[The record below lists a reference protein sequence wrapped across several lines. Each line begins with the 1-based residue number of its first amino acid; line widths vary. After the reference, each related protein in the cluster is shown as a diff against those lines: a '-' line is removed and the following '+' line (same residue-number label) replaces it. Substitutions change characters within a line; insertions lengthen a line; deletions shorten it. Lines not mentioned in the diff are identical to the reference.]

1 MIFQSLGTNNGN
13 RTDIQQRYHY
23 MKSSNN
29 TYIPCLTRFI
39 FPCRLKLER
48 NSSHEIQNNIGTH
61 SCRMDWYVHTPSS
74 NPAHRFARYQR
85 QFFRHSDMGLFI
97 VYHCGI
103 HYNDALS
110 SFYKIQTRRHLA
122 FCCSNFT
129 VFAAC
134 CRSCGRYC
142 YIFCLCC
149 SSRYCFV
156 LPTAPNTKLSHS
168 NTW

>member
-1 MIFQSLGTNNGN
+1 
-13 RTDIQQRYHY
+13 
-23 MKSSNN
+23 MKFK
-29 TYIPCLTRFI
+29 TI
-39 FPCRLKLER
+39 LER
-48 NSSHEIQNNIGTH
+48 TVAAWIGMCTLLLLI
-61 SCRMDWYVHTPSS
+61 RPDG
-74 NPAHRFARYQR
+74 FARYQR
-85 QFFRHSDMGLFI
+85 QFLQHPNMGLFP

-110 SFYKIQTRRHLA
+110 SFYKIQARRHLA
-122 FCCSNFT
+122 FCCFNFT

-156 LPTAPNTKLSHS
+156 ILTAPNTKRSHS
-168 NTW
+168 NTWQKGNHNIGHHHSCRHWMLCCMDRIHEISNLCFPYL